1 MVVFVFSTF
10 YSYRCSYGTSVK
22 MIQNPMYLDSRM
34 EKKKDWA
41 CSTFYI
47 NFYSISKNKEK
58 HFKSTLLSFALCR
71 DSSGLGKLRCP
82 GRGWTRGTGP
92 REGRWG
98 QARGQG
104 RCVTSQSIPRAM
116 RGGKKRETPRPRW
129 LPGLLPPEPHHRAG
143 VLSQGLPWRWW
154 DRAAAQQE
162 RLLCDQDSARNT
174 VFYILIIIIKCIGLQ

>member
-58 HFKSTLLSFALCR
+58 HFKSTLLSFALCC

-92 REGRWG
+92 RGEVRASAGPGALRYFPKHPESDAGREEAWDPSAAVI
-98 QARGQG
+98 AR
-104 RCVTSQSIPRAM
+104 SAP
-116 RGGKKRETPRPRW
+116 
-129 LPGLLPPEPHHRAG
+129 PGAG

-174 VFYILIIIIKCIGLQ
+174 VFYILIIIKCIGLQ

>member
-34 EKKKDWA
+34 EKKKTEHA
-41 CSTFYI
+41 QPFISIFTAFLRIKKSILNQPCSR
-47 NFYSISKNKEK
+47 
-58 HFKSTLLSFALCR
+58 LLCVVTAAGWESCAAR
-71 DSSGLGKLRCP
+71 DGAEH
-82 GRGWTRGTGP
+82 GRGTRPGGP
-92 REGRWG
+92 RGREGRWG
-98 QARGQG
+98 QARGKG

-116 RGGKKRETPRPRW
+116 RGGKDRETPRPRW
-129 LPGLLPPEPHHRAG
+129 LPGLLPPEPHRGAG

-162 RLLCDQDSARNT
+162 RLLCDQGSARNT
-174 VFYILIIIIKCIGLQ
+174 VF